1 MALISM
7 MWTFFL
13 TTILHQLSQVP
24 LEGSQGSIQEEN
36 RTLGQEWL
44 NNHTPVLFIPPHIRP
59 ILTMEALD
67 QQAIHQRLQLI
78 NEAGFSFL
86 ASNRRPHIEY
96 VCRSQANGCFMWNAA
111 IQWLST
117 AVQLMGGRAT
127 LKQRYTFHSR
137 PSEDMV
143 SFNLVAST
151 YDHRVWRT
159 GLPVRSAVL
168 KPHAGQLVLWWV
180 TTWES

>member
-1 MALISM
+1 NQGITLIVIGG
-7 MWTFFL
+7 TINTTLLPNGPNIHDVDFFL

-44 NNHTPVLFIPPHIRP
+44 NNHTPFYSSLPIYGLFSRWRPLTNKQFIR
-59 ILTMEALD
+59 
-67 QQAIHQRLQLI
+67 
-78 NEAGFSFL
+78 GYS
-86 ASNRRPHIEY
+86 
-96 VCRSQANGCFMWNAA
+96 
-111 IQWLST
+111 LST
-117 AVQLMGGRAT
+117 RLDSRSLRRIEDLTSSMFAEAKQMG
-127 LKQRYTFHSR
+127 RYTFHSR